1 MSFLIDFLK
10 ILSKKQLHELII
22 IQILIIVMSIFELI
36 SIASIAPFM
45 AIVSDTS
52 LINESSLI
60 QYIYNYFHFKSDND
74 FMIFLSLVVFSL
86 FILSVIV
93 SILTTWQ
100 LLRYSQKVGAEISI
114 SLFSHYLNQDWLFHS
129 KNSSNEFSRKIF
141 EEVKRLTGGIIQ
153 PLLHLNNKV
162 ILTTFM
168 IIALLFY
175 NFNIAI
181 ITLIIFGVFYLLI
194 FLLLRKKLYINSVEI

>member
-1 MSFLIDFLK
+1 
-10 ILSKKQLHELII
+10 
-22 IQILIIVMSIFELI
+22 
-36 SIASIAPFM
+36 M

-100 LLRYSQKVGAEISI
+100 LLRYSQKGSAEISI
-114 SLFSHYLNQDWLFHS
+114 SLFSHY
-129 KNSSNEFSRKIF
+129 
-141 EEVKRLTGGIIQ
+141 
-153 PLLHLNNKV
+153 
-162 ILTTFM
+162 
-168 IIALLFY
+168 
-175 NFNIAI
+175 
-181 ITLIIFGVFYLLI
+181 
-194 FLLLRKKLYINSVEI
+194 